1 MQVTHFS
8 RFEREHVL
16 REMKE
21 RLDRATEQS
30 RKQKR
35 VLRASDDPVDFER
48 IARIDREQQS
58 IARRTKVIASLDA
71 DLKQASASLRS
82 AFDRLSAFKSEVSMR
97 ADAMQVGDAQA
108 SANKIRDLMR
118 GIVDAFNT
126 RRADGS
132 YVFAGSG
139 APVRDAAGPGAG
151 AGAANFVLSGAA
163 QPSSAVEIGE
173 GVYQNNPP
181 RVWQGVP
188 DLLNQLAAAA
198 SALTSATPA
207 DPTTVLRDLVGPLD
221 AQIQQISKVQFA
233 NDHGAR
239 RLDAVRKE
247 HALKGEVLAKTRLA
261 LEGRDAAEATTAWN
275 DLLIAVSNARRAH
288 IQVVQLSFFDV
299 V

>member
-48 IARIDREQQS
+48 IARIDRAQQS
-58 IARRTKVIASLDA
+58 IARRTKVIAGLDA

-82 AFDRLSAFKSEVSMR
+82 AFDRLSAFRSEVSMR

-108 SANKIRDLMR
+108 GANKIRDLMR
-118 GIVDAFNT
+118 GLVDAFNT

-132 YVFAGSG
+132 YVFGGSG

-151 AGAANFVLSGAA
+151 AANFVLSRAV

-188 DLLNQLAAAA
+188 DLLNQLASAA
-198 SALTSATPA
+198 SDLTSATPA
-207 DPTTVLRDLVGPLD
+207 DPMTVLRSLVGPLD
-221 AQIQQISKVQFA
+221 AQIQQISEVQFA

-239 RLDAVRKE
+239 RLDAVRRE

-261 LEGRDAAEATTAWN
+261 LEGQDAAEATTAWN